1 MSKTAEN
8 ISDVDS
14 FSSKAYGI
22 HLPGN
27 LTAKILKD
35 LVVVTE
41 NELYEQIKAK
51 SFWDEQHNDQN
62 N

>member
-27 LTAKILKD
+27 LTAKYLKE

-51 SFWDEQHNDQN
+51 SFWDE
-62 N
+62 